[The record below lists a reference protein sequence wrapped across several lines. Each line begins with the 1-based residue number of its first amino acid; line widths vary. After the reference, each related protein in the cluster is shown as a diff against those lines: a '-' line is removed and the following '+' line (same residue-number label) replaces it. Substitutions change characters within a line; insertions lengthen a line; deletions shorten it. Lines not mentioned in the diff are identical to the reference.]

1 MEKHDIIVVGA
12 GISGLSTAYHLKQ
25 HNRDLDML
33 IVDKAQGY
41 GQGNTGRSAAG
52 FRDMFSSRIN
62 HLLSS
67 SSISFY
73 RYIQEEMH
81 HDLGMKFVGY
91 LFLAANNERGR
102 TLETN
107 MKNIPGTRRI
117 EKDEL
122 RKYLSIADLDRESAE
137 LLSLDPAEFGI
148 FGGNC
153 GIVEPD
159 LICDFYYNALREMD
173 VNFSFGTGVQKLSL
187 DPVKKLDFPGE
198 PFLWQEKFIGPLETT
213 SGQISADK
221 YVIATDTW
229 ANYLLDPVGVDS
241 HQRPKKRQIFQ
252 ISGPSVEKLLFTD
265 SFSRDGILP
274 FTILPSHGIYLR
286 PALKERSLWIGV
298 SDDIGR
304 DFSFVEDPEAE
315 QDFYESGVYPVLS
328 AYFPQLKDSKVT
340 SKWAGYYSYNT
351 IDKNPYIFRTMNAIV
366 VTGTSG
372 SGILKGDA
380 IGRVT
385 AALTEGKDVALLY
398 SGDKININ
406 DLGVTGRNVDP
417 EHIIL

>member
-1 MEKHDIIVVGA
+1 MKKYDIVVVGA
-12 GISGLSTAYHLKQ
+12 GISGLSTAYYLKL
-25 HNRDLDML
+25 NNPDLDIL
-33 IVDKAQGY
+33 IVDRAQGY

-73 RYIQEEMH
+73 KHVQEDLH
-81 HDLGMKFVGY
+81 HELGMKFVGY
-91 LFLAANNERGR
+91 LFLAASNERGR
-102 TLETN
+102 ALERN
-107 MKNIPGTRRI
+107 IKNIPGTRRI

-122 RKYLSIADLDRESAE
+122 RKSMSIADPDKESADM
-137 LLSLDPAEFGI
+137 LSLDPAEFGL
-148 FGGNC
+148 FGVNC

-159 LICDFYYNALREMD
+159 LICDFYYNALKEMG
-173 VNFSFGTGVQKLSL
+173 VNFSFGTSVQKISL
-187 DPVKKLDFPGE
+187 DPVKRLDFPGE

-213 SGQISADK
+213 SGQLSADQ

-229 ANYLLDPVGVDS
+229 SNYLLDPIGVDS

-252 ISGPSVEKLLFTD
+252 ISGPAVEKLLFTD
-265 SFSRDGILP
+265 SFSGYGVMP

-286 PALKERSLWIGV
+286 PALKERSIWIGV

-315 QDFYESGVYPVLS
+315 QDFYESSIYPVLT
-328 AYFPQLKDSKVT
+328 AYFPQLKASKVT

-351 IDKNPYIFRTMNAIV
+351 IDKNPYIFRTMNAV
-366 VTGTSG
+366 VITGTSG

-380 IGRVT
+380 IGRV
-385 AALTEGKDVALLY
+385 ASSLTEGKDTALLY

-406 DLGVTGRNVDP
+406 DLGVVGRNVDP